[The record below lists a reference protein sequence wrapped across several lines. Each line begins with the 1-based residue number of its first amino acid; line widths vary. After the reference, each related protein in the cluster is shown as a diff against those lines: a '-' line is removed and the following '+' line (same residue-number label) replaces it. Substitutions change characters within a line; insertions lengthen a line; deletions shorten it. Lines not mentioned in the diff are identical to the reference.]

1 MKKPSSPRAGSAQA
15 APPAGALVPNAG
27 GIEEA
32 RRRLLAGR
40 EYVGVDRIDGPLVFV
55 RNTHSVGYRDLVEV
69 VDPAGETRLGIVLDT
84 SREVVVVQVFA
95 GTSGLTMPQTH
106 VRFRGEPHE
115 IGVTDRM
122 LGRVFNGL
130 GEPIDGGPPPAGERM
145 LDVNGQPINP
155 TAREYPRDF
164 IQTGISAIDGMNTL
178 IRGQK
183 LPIFSGNGLPHN
195 ELAAQIARQAR
206 IHREASTVSS
216 WESST
221 ASARQESQF
230 AVIFAAMGVK
240 HDVARYFTASF
251 EESGVLENVAL
262 FLSLAD
268 DPSIERLITPRTAL
282 TLAEHLA
289 FERDMHVLVIMTDMS
304 NYCEALREISTLR
317 GEIPSRKGYP
327 GYLYSDLAEIYE
339 RSGMLQGHSG
349 SITQMPILTMPNDD
363 ISHPIPD
370 LTGYITEGQIVFE
383 REMYARG
390 IYPPVAGLPSLSRL
404 MKDGIGE
411 GMTRGDHPHLASQ
424 LFAAYS
430 YVKDVRN
437 LASVIGEE
445 ELTPLDHQYM
455 EFGEAFERKFVSQK
469 RDENR
474 TIEQTLE
481 RGWEVLSLL
490 PVEELHRLTE
500 EEIEEYYGR

>member
-1 MKKPSSPRAGSAQA
+1 MPDTPTGF
-15 APPAGALVPNAG
+15 
-27 GIEEA
+27 ET
-32 RRRLLAGR
+32 RRRLASGR
-40 EYVGVDRIDGPLVFV
+40 EYIGVDRIDGPLVFL
-55 RNTHSVGYRDLVEV
+55 RNTHPVGYRELVEC
-69 VDPAGETRLGIVLDT
+69 VDPQGAVRLGMVLDT
-84 SREVVVVQVFA
+84 ADDMVVAQIFG
-95 GTSGLTMPQTH
+95 GTSGLTLPGTRT
-106 VRFRGEPHE
+106 RFRGHPLRL
-115 IGVTDRM
+115 GVSRQM

-130 GEPIDGGPPPAGERM
+130 GEPVDGGPPPVAEAEF
-145 LDVNGQPINP
+145 DVNGRPINP

-164 IQTGISAIDGMNTL
+164 IQSGISVIDGMNTL

-183 LPIFSGNGLPHN
+183 LPIFSGNGLPHH
-195 ELAAQIARQAR
+195 ELAAQIARQAKIR
-206 IHREASTVSS
+206 GAETN
-216 WESST
+216 
-221 ASARQESQF
+221 F
-230 AVIFAAMGVK
+230 AVVFAAMGVK

-251 EESGVLENVAL
+251 EESGVLQNVAL

-282 TLAEHLA
+282 TFAEYLAYALE
-289 FERDMHVLVIMTDMS
+289 MHVLVIMTDIS
-304 NYCEALREISTLR
+304 NYCESLREISTIR

-327 GYLYSDLAEIYE
+327 GYLYSDLAELYE
-339 RSGMLQGHSG
+339 RSGMIAGRGG
-349 SITQMPILTMPNDD
+349 SITQIPILTMPNDD

-383 REMYARG
+383 REMHART

-411 GMTRGDHPHLASQ
+411 DMTREDHPHLASQ

-455 EFGEAFERKFVSQK
+455 EFGESFERKFVSQAE
-469 RDENR
+469 DEDR
-474 TIEQTLE
+474 TIEETLE
-481 RGWEVLSLL
+481 RGWESLSLL
-490 PVEELHRLTE
+490 PAEELHRVTD
-500 EEIEEYYGR
+500 EEIERYHGR

>member
-1 MKKPSSPRAGSAQA
+1 MREPSKLHETEKK
-15 APPAGALVPNAG
+15 
-27 GIEEA
+27 
-32 RRRLLAGR
+32 LLAGR
-40 EYVGVDRIDGPLVFV
+40 EYIGVDRIDGPLLFV
-55 RNTHSVGYRDLVEV
+55 KNTHPVGYRELVECI
-69 VDPAGETRLGIVLDT
+69 DSDGNMRYGLVLDT
-84 SREVVVVQVFA
+84 ADDVVVVQVFE
-95 GTSGLTMPQTH
+95 GTAGLTMPSTRI
-106 VRFRGEPHE
+106 RFRGRPLS
-115 IGVTDRM
+115 IGVTKKM

-130 GEPIDGGPPPAGERM
+130 GRPIDGGPEPVSDTE
-145 LDVNGQPINP
+145 LDVNGKPINP
-155 TAREYPRDF
+155 TSREYPRDY

-195 ELAAQIARQAR
+195 ELGAQIARQAK
-206 IHREASTVSS
+206 IKSGLTE
-216 WESST
+216 
-221 ASARQESQF
+221 F

-240 HDVARYFTASF
+240 HDVARFFTRSF
-251 EESGVLENVAL
+251 EESGVLPNVAL

-289 FERDMHVLVIMTDMS
+289 FNEDMHVLVILTDIS
-304 NYCEALREISTLR
+304 NYCESLREISTIR

-339 RSGMLQGHSG
+339 RSGMLTGYKG
-349 SITQMPILTMPNDD
+349 SITQLPILTMPNDD

-370 LTGYITEGQIVFE
+370 LSGYITEGQIVFE
-383 REMYARG
+383 REMYARN

-411 GMTRGDHPHLASQ
+411 GMTRSDHPHLASQ

-445 ELTPLDHQYM
+445 ELTPLDHQYL
-455 EFGEAFERKFVSQK
+455 EFGDAFERRFISQTMNED
-469 RDENR
+469 RP
-474 TIEQTLE
+474 IEQTLDL
-481 RGWEVLSLL
+481 GWEVLRKL
-490 PVEELHRLTE
+490 PAEELHRVTE
-500 EEIEEYYGR
+500 EELEKYYG

>member
-1 MKKPSSPRAGSAQA
+1 MSDDLQKTSK
-15 APPAGALVPNAG
+15 
-27 GIEEA
+27 
-32 RRRLLAGR
+32 RLLAGR
-40 EYVGVDRIDGPLVFV
+40 EYIGVHRIDGPLVFV
-55 RNTHSVGYRDLVEV
+55 RNTHPVGYRELVECL
-69 VDPAGETRLGIVLDT
+69 DSSGNIRLGIVLDT
-84 SREVVVVQVFA
+84 SEETVVVQVFG
-95 GTSGLTMPQTH
+95 GTSELSMPETR
-106 VRFRGEPHE
+106 VRFRGEPLTL
-115 IGVTDRM
+115 GVSEGM

-130 GEPIDGGPPPAGERM
+130 GRPIDGGPAPPGDED
-145 LDVNGQPINP
+145 LNVNGVPINP

-164 IQTGISAIDGMNTL
+164 IQTGVSAIDGMNTL

-195 ELAAQIARQAR
+195 TLAAQIARQAK
-206 IHREASTVSS
+206 ILGGQTD
-216 WESST
+216 
-221 ASARQESQF
+221 F
-230 AVIFAAMGVK
+230 AVVFAAMGVK
-240 HDVARYFTASF
+240 HDVSRYFVSSF
-251 EESGVLENVAL
+251 EESGVLGKVAL

-289 FERDMHVLVIMTDMS
+289 YTKEMHVLVIMTDMT
-304 NYCEALREISTLR
+304 NYCEALREISTIR

-327 GYLYSDLAEIYE
+327 GYLYSDLAEMYE
-339 RSGMLQGHSG
+339 RSGLIKGGRG
-349 SITQMPILTMPNDD
+349 SITQLPILTMPNDD

-383 REMYARG
+383 REMHGRG

-411 GMTRGDHPHLASQ
+411 GMTRSDHPHLASQ

-445 ELTPLDHQYM
+445 ELTPLDHHYL
-455 EFGEAFERKFVSQK
+455 EFGETFEGKFVSQ
-469 RDENR
+469 RQDEER
-474 TIEQTLE
+474 SIEETLD
-481 RGWEVLSLL
+481 RGWEALSLL
-490 PVEELHRLTE
+490 PAEELHRVTDE
-500 EEIEEYYGR
+500 ELEEHYRG

>member
-1 MKKPSSPRAGSAQA
+1 MREKTRGEQQFR
-15 APPAGALVPNAG
+15 
-27 GIEEA
+27 E
-32 RRRLLAGR
+32 LLKGR
-40 EYVGVDRIDGPLVFV
+40 EYIGLDKIDGPLIFIS
-55 RNTHSVGYRDLVEV
+55 NTHPVGYRDLVECI
-69 VDPAGETRLGIVLDT
+69 DPAGNIRYGLVLEST
-84 SREVVVVQVFA
+84 TEFVVAQIFE
-95 GTSGLTMPQTH
+95 GTSGLTLPKTR
-106 VRFRGEPHE
+106 VRFSGEPLQ
-115 IGVTDRM
+115 VPVSKQM
-122 LGRVFNGL
+122 LGRIFDGLGHPIDNGPAQRGDVELNVNGL
-130 GEPIDGGPPPAGERM
+130 
-145 LDVNGQPINP
+145 PINP

-164 IQTGISAIDGMNTL
+164 IQTGISVIDGMNTL

-195 ELAAQIARQAR
+195 DFAAQIARQSRIRGEDAR
-206 IHREASTVSS
+206 
-216 WESST
+216 
-221 ASARQESQF
+221 F
-230 AVIFAAMGVK
+230 ACVFAAMGVK
-240 HDVARYFTASF
+240 HDVARFFIRSF

-289 FERDMHVLVIMTDMS
+289 FNEDMHVLVILTDMT
-304 NYCEALREISTLR
+304 NYCESLREISTLR

-339 RSGMLQGHSG
+339 RSGMIKGHRG
-349 SITQMPILTMPNDD
+349 SITSLPILTMPNDD
-363 ISHPIPD
+363 ISHPVPD

-390 IYPPVAGLPSLSRL
+390 LYPPVAGLPSLSRL

-411 GMTRGDHPHLASQ
+411 GMTREDHPHLASQ

-445 ELTPLDHQYM
+445 ELTPLDHNYL
-455 EFGEAFERKFVSQK
+455 EFGDEFEKRFISQHT
-469 RDENR
+469 DENR
-474 TIEQTLE
+474 EIEHTLDL
-481 RGWEVLSLL
+481 GWEVLRLL

-500 EEIEEYYGR
+500 EEIEKYYGI

>member
-1 MKKPSSPRAGSAQA
+1 MKKPRRAVA
-15 APPAGALVPNAG
+15 ADGLGAAEDVKDTANAGAAG
-27 GIEEA
+27 MEDA
-32 RRRLLAGR
+32 QKRLLAGR
-40 EYVGVDRIDGPLVFV
+40 EYIGVDRIEGPLVFI
-55 RNTHSVGYRDLVEV
+55 RNTHPVGYRELVEC

-84 SREVVVVQVFA
+84 SAEMVVLQVFA
-95 GTSGLTMPQTH
+95 GTAGLTMPQTH
-106 VRFRGEPHE
+106 VRFRGEPQMVQVSE
-115 IGVTDRM
+115 RM

-130 GEPIDGGPPPAGERM
+130 GHPIDGGPPPTGEEQ
-145 LDVNGQPINP
+145 LDVNGRPINP

-164 IQTGISAIDGMNTL
+164 IQTGVSVIDGMNTL

-195 ELAAQIARQAR
+195 NLAAQIARQAKIR
-206 IHREASTVSS
+206 GETSR
-216 WESST
+216 
-221 ASARQESQF
+221 F
-230 AVIFAAMGVK
+230 AVVFAAMGVK
-240 HDVARYFTASF
+240 HDVARFFIDSF
-251 EESGVLENVAL
+251 ESSGVLENVAL

-289 FERDMHVLVIMTDMS
+289 YARDMHVLVIMTDMS
-304 NYCEALREISTLR
+304 NYCEALREISTIR

-339 RSGMLQGHSG
+339 RSGMIKGFPG

-383 REMYARG
+383 REMNARG

-411 GMTRGDHPHLASQ
+411 GMTREDHPHLASQ

-445 ELTPLDHQYM
+445 ELTPLDHQYL
-455 EFGEAFERKFVSQK
+455 EFGENFERKFVNQSK
-469 RDENR
+469 TEDR
-474 TIEQTLE
+474 TIEETLE
-481 RGWEVLSLL
+481 LGWEALNLL
-490 PVEELHRLTE
+490 PVEELHRVSE
-500 EEIEEYYGR
+500 EEIEKYYGG

>member
-1 MKKPSSPRAGSAQA
+1 MKTDIQRNLA
-15 APPAGALVPNAG
+15 
-27 GIEEA
+27 
-32 RRRLLAGR
+32 AGR
-40 EYVGVDRIDGPLVFV
+40 EYLGVDKIDGPLLFV
-55 RNTHSVGYRDLVEV
+55 KNTHPVGYRELVEC
-69 VDPAGETRLGIVLDT
+69 VDSQGELRLGMVLDS
-84 SREVVVVQVFA
+84 SRDVVVVQVFS
-95 GTSGLTMPQTH
+95 GTSGLSMPGTR
-106 VRFRGEPHE
+106 VRFRGRPHTLP
-115 IGVTDRM
+115 VSKTM

-130 GEPIDGGPPPAGERM
+130 GQPSDGGLAPMGEQDM
-145 LDVNGQPINP
+145 DVNGRPINP

-164 IQTGISAIDGMNTL
+164 IQTGISVIDGMNTL

-195 ELAAQIARQAR
+195 ELAAQITRQAK
-206 IHREASTVSS
+206 IKGAEGN
-216 WESST
+216 
-221 ASARQESQF
+221 F
-230 AVIFAAMGVK
+230 AVVFAAMGVK
-240 HDVARYFTASF
+240 NDVARFFIRSF

-268 DPSIERLITPRTAL
+268 DPSIERLITPRSAL

-289 FERDMHVLVIMTDMS
+289 FDEGMHVLVILTDMS
-304 NYCEALREISTLR
+304 NYCESLREISTLR

-339 RSGMLQGHSG
+339 RSGMLKGFPG
-349 SITQMPILTMPNDD
+349 SITQLPILTMPNDD

-370 LTGYITEGQIVFE
+370 LSGYITEGQIVFE
-383 REMYARG
+383 REMYGRG

-411 GMTRGDHPHLASQ
+411 GMTRDDHPHLSSQ

-455 EFGEAFERKFVSQK
+455 EFGEFFERKFVNQGHH
-469 RDENR
+469 ENR
-474 TIEQTLE
+474 SIEETLD
-481 RGWEVLSLL
+481 RGWEALSLL
-490 PVEELHRLTE
+490 PAEELHRVTQDELDT
-500 EEIEEYYGR
+500 YYGRIADRRGSYGDGTGERD

>member
-1 MKKPSSPRAGSAQA
+1 MSKQNNG
-15 APPAGALVPNAG
+15 AGAAG
-27 GIEEA
+27 RTSILESAGRA
-32 RRRLLAGR
+32 LLAGR
-40 EYVGVDRIDGPLVFV
+40 EYVGVDRIDGPLLFV
-55 RNTHSVGYRDLVEV
+55 RGTHPVGYRELVEC
-69 VDPAGETRLGIVLDT
+69 VDRTGETRLGIVLDT
-84 SREVVVVQVFA
+84 ADKLVVVQVFE
-95 GTSGLTMPQTH
+95 GTSGMTLPETR
-106 VRFRGEPHE
+106 VRFRGEPLTLP
-115 IGVTDRM
+115 VSRRM

-130 GEPIDGGPPPAGERM
+130 GQPIDGGPMPRGESE
-145 LDVNGQPINP
+145 LDINGRPINP

-164 IQTGISAIDGMNTL
+164 IQTGMSVIDGMNTL

-195 ELAAQIARQAR
+195 ELAAQITRQAR
-206 IHREASTVSS
+206 IRGG
-216 WESST
+216 
-221 ASARQESQF
+221 ESQF
-230 AVIFAAMGVK
+230 AVVFAAMGVK
-240 HDVARYFTASF
+240 HDVARYFTTSF
-251 EESGVLENVAL
+251 EDSGVLENVAL

-304 NYCEALREISTLR
+304 NYCESLREISTIR

-339 RSGMLQGHSG
+339 RSGMLKGMAG
-349 SITQMPILTMPNDD
+349 SITQLPVLTMPNDD

-383 REMYARG
+383 REMFGRG

-411 GMTRGDHPHLASQ
+411 GMTREDHPHLASQ

-445 ELTPLDHQYM
+445 ELTPLDHQYL
-455 EFGEAFERKFVSQK
+455 EFGEAFERKFISQT
-469 RDENR
+469 RAEER
-474 TIEQTLE
+474 TVEETLE
-481 RGWEVLSLL
+481 RGWEVLRLL
-490 PVEELHRLTE
+490 PAEELHRVTE
-500 EEIEEYYGR
+500 EEIEKYYEG